1 MGGAVAQ
8 IVRKAGISGVIKQ
21 VSKAMGGGDEEKTP
35 VATPAEKE
43 IAKAEPTMATQ
54 EEKAAAAK
62 RRARAGSRRQLL
74 SAGRLGTSDE
84 GQTTLGA

>member
-1 MGGAVAQ
+1 MGGAIAQ
-8 IVRKAGISGVIKQ
+8 VIKKKLIKGVINAVGGKDSKQ
-21 VSKAMGGGDEEKTP
+21 APS
-35 VATPAEKE
+35 PAEKE

-62 RRARAGSRRQLL
+62 RRARAGGRRQLL
-74 SAGRLGTSDE
+74 SGGRLGTSDE

>member
-1 MGGAVAQ
+1 
-8 IVRKAGISGVIKQ
+8 
-21 VSKAMGGGDEEKTP
+21 
-35 VATPAEKE
+35 
-43 IAKAEPTMATQ
+43 MATQ

>member
-1 MGGAVAQ
+1 MGGAIAQ
-8 IVRKAGISGVIKQ
+8 VIKKKLIKGVINAVGGKDSKQ
-21 VSKAMGGGDEEKTP
+21 ARPAAPS
-35 VATPAEKE
+35 PAEKE